1 MLAPLF
7 TRARIALLVVVGDV
21 VGLISLVGG
30 CVVVC
35 AVASEA
41 GAVGG
46 VAGVDER
53 QSADG
58 AGAVSLIPGALA
70 FVKVSAQSAGRGVG
84 VFVGDASSSAS
95 GAPGAVGEASSSAGS
110 SDASAAP
117 SASSAGSFGTGWRGS
132 AVLAMVVVVF
142 GFSVLS
148 VFSNPS
154 EGLADPPVVSGEVA
168 GVDVESA
175 LVHPITEEFSDVS
188 GGEGDCA
195 LPDDSSHCIEEYE
208 CLHVAGA
215 HLR

>member
-70 FVKVSAQSAGRGVG
+70 FRQHV
-84 VFVGDASSSAS
+84 
-95 GAPGAVGEASSSAGS
+95 E
-110 SDASAAP
+110 
-117 SASSAGSFGTGWRGS
+117 GS
-132 AVLAMVVVVF
+132 ATLQ
-142 GFSVLS
+142 G
-148 VFSNPS
+148 
-154 EGLADPPVVSGEVA
+154 GLVA
-168 GVDVESA
+168 RVG
-175 LVHPITEEFSDVS
+175 
-188 GGEGDCA
+188 
-195 LPDDSSHCIEEYE
+195 
-208 CLHVAGA
+208 
-215 HLR
+215 